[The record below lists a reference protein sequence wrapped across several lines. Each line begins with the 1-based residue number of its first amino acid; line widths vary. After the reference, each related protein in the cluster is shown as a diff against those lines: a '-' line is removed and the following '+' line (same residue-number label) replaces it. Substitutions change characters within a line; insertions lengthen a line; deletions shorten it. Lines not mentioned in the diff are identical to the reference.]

1 MIRVVYD
8 DHMGDCIKPA
18 RMARGSMGRTTRL
31 NDDGSMKESDRRLL
45 TMLARGMGQDEY
57 EDLQSAI
64 VRAAEYPD
72 YTELERLIWKFR
84 HNPAHTA
91 PFGHNFLT
99 VHFEAPVFVMRQI
112 VKHKFLRLSEMSM
125 RYVRGM
131 PEYYKPESW
140 RSVAEDV
147 KQGSGEDVSDWLQS
161 DMNSGFNLAYINDET
176 LYDEMI
182 ADGICAE
189 QARIMLRLCHMTQGY
204 MSGSM
209 DAWAN
214 LVIQRLDPH
223 AQYETQLFARQVDSI
238 CEEIWPI
245 SWTALTE
252 GVAR

>member
-1 MIRVVYD
+1 MIKVTYD

-18 RMARGSMGRTTRL
+18 RMARGSMGRTTSL

-45 TMLARGMGQDEY
+45 TMLARGMGHNEFDKLVDDIMYASEHC
-57 EDLQSAI
+57 DD
-64 VRAAEYPD
+64 AEV
-72 YTELERLIWKFR
+72 ERLIWKFR

-131 PEYYKPESW
+131 PEYYRPESW

-147 KQGSGEDVSDWLQS
+147 KQGSGSDVDEWLAVS
-161 DMNSGFNLAYINDET
+161 LDLCLDEAYSIDSQA
-176 LYDEMI
+176 YDDDLT
-182 ADGICAE
+182 AGLCPE
-189 QARIMLRLCHMTQGY
+189 QARTFLRLCHMTQGY

-223 AQYETQLFARQVDSI
+223 AQYETKLFARQVDSI
-238 CEEIWPI
+238 CAEIWPI
-245 SWTALTE
+245 SWAALTE

>member
-1 MIRVVYD
+1 MIKVTYD

-18 RMARGSMGRTTRL
+18 RMARGSMGRTTSL
-31 NDDGSMKESDRRLL
+31 NDDGSMKESDLRLL
-45 TMLARGMGQDEY
+45 TMLARGMGKDEY
-57 EDLQSAI
+57 DKLVDDVMYASEHI
-64 VRAAEYPD
+64 GYAEV
-72 YTELERLIWKFR
+72 ERLLWKFR
-84 HNPAHTA
+84 RNPAHTA

-140 RSVAEDV
+140 RSVADDV
-147 KQGSGEDVSDWLQS
+147 KQGSGGDLISEVQNGLSDLVEAS
-161 DMNSGFNLAYINDET
+161 RNCDGIE
-176 LYDEMI
+176 YDEMI
-182 ADGICAE
+182 SNGLAPE
-189 QARIMLRLCHMTQGY
+189 QARMFLRLCHMTQGY

-238 CEEIWPI
+238 CSGIWPI
-245 SWTALTE
+245 SWAALTE
-252 GVAR
+252 GGTQ

>member
-1 MIRVVYD
+1 MIKVTYD

-18 RMARGSMGRTTRL
+18 RMARGSMGRTTSL
-31 NDDGSMKESDRRLL
+31 NDDGSMKESDLRLL
-45 TMLARGMGQDEY
+45 TMLARGMGQEEY
-57 EDLQSAI
+57 ESLQSDI
-64 VRAAEYPD
+64 VKAAEYPD
-72 YTELERLIWKFR
+72 YAEIERLIWKFR

-147 KQGSGEDVSDWLQS
+147 KQGSGGPLLDQEIWNEQIDDLHIEDMD
-161 DMNSGFNLAYINDET
+161 NYE
-176 LYDEMI
+176 
-182 ADGICAE
+182 ADLDLDLCPE
-189 QARIMLRLCHMTQGY
+189 QARMFLRLCHMTQGY

-214 LVIQRLDPH
+214 LVIQRLDQH

-238 CEEIWPI
+238 CAGIWPI
-245 SWTALTE
+245 SWPALTE

>member
-1 MIRVVYD
+1 MIKVTHD

-18 RMARGSMGRTTRL
+18 RMARGSMGRTTSL

-57 EDLQSAI
+57 DKLVDDVMWASESGDIGS
-64 VRAAEYPD
+64 V
-72 YTELERLIWKFR
+72 ERLIWKFR

-131 PEYYKPESW
+131 PDYYKPESW
-140 RSVAEDV
+140 RSVADDV
-147 KQGSGEDVSDWLQS
+147 KQGSGDPLLDQEIWNEQIDDLYIEDMD
-161 DMNSGFNLAYINDET
+161 NYE
-176 LYDEMI
+176 
-182 ADGICAE
+182 ADLDLDLCPE
-189 QARIMLRLCHMTQGY
+189 QARMFLRLCHMTQGY

-238 CEEIWPI
+238 CSGIWPI
-245 SWTALTE
+245 SWVALTE
-252 GVAR
+252 GVDR

>member
-1 MIRVVYD
+1 MIKVTYD

-18 RMARGSMGRTTRL
+18 RMARGSMGRTTSL
-31 NDDGSMKESDRRLL
+31 NEDGSMKESDRRLL

-57 EDLQSAI
+57 DKLVDDVMWASESGDIGRVES
-64 VRAAEYPD
+64 
-72 YTELERLIWKFR
+72 LIWKFR

-147 KQGSGEDVSDWLQS
+147 KQGSGGDHWDQWYW
-161 DMNSGFNLAYINDET
+161 SGAMETAYRDDEETYTLAID
-176 LYDEMI
+176 DEM
-182 ADGICAE
+182 CPE
-189 QARIMLRLCHMTQGY
+189 QARMFLRLCHMTQGY

-238 CEEIWPI
+238 CSGIWPI
-245 SWTALTE
+245 SWGALTE
-252 GVAR
+252 GIER